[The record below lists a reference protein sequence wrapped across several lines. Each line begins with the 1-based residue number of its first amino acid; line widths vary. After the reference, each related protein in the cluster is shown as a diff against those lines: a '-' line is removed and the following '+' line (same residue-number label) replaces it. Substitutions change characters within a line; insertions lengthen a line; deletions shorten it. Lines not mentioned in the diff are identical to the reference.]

1 MSSCCASSSE
11 SLVSRIFSNL
21 MNDLADSG
29 VPQGSFD
36 IMAFGIVTEKCWQY
50 NSCRTVLLSLST
62 DYGHLRSHDW
72 WAKTMSRNVI
82 DASSSS
88 MQKTTSLNIQY
99 KNRPI
104 QKGMV
109 WSRADRIWADETL
122 ETNSWLKGRT
132 TIFMLKLQV
141 CPAISTL
148 KHTFSSWM
156 RSWTHDFEKVI
167 ILRSIPL
174 TPFKQLNNKPRLC
187 GL

>member
-82 DASSSS
+82 DAASSS

-109 WSRADRIWADETL
+109 WSRADRIWANETL
-122 ETNSWLKGRT
+122 ETNSWLKGRN
-132 TIFMLKLQV
+132 TIFMLKLQ
-141 CPAISTL
+141 CLPSNF
-148 KHTFSSWM
+148 HTQTYLFFLNAKLNAWFWEGDHPKINSP
-156 RSWTHDFEKVI
+156 D
-167 ILRSIPL
+167 
-174 TPFKQLNNKPRLC
+174 PF
-187 GL
+187 